1 MSYGKKLAACVIA
14 PYIAWMALMAA
25 LPSTAVCYAVRTGV
39 TLAVGIAAVAVWR
52 RTVSG
57 LADSSAPSFRLS
69 FADLAVGLAAGV
81 LVWALWV
88 FPERFEIYRRLFII
102 GGGDASVDAAQ
113 SPYDPAVCGWPLTA
127 VRFAGSAFVIA
138 AAEEI
143 FFRSFLYRWI
153 AGRNRLSPDAAKF
166 DMSAFLWT
174 TALFALEH
182 DRWLA
187 GAAAGAAYACIAIR
201 RGISAAVVAHMTT
214 NFILGL
220 QVVATGAW
228 GFW

>member
-14 PYIAWMALMAA
+14 PYIAWMALMSA

-81 LVWALWV
+81 FVWALWV
-88 FPERFEIYRRLFII
+88 FPERFEIYRKLFII

-113 SPYDPAVCGWPLTA
+113 SPYDPAVCGWALTA

-143 FFRSFLYRWI
+143 FFRCFLYRWI
-153 AGRNRLSPDAAKF
+153 AGRNWLSPDAAKF